1 MAVPDTRS
9 PIWLLL
15 LPDPPSDVSLSSFKI
30 AYEPAL
36 STVLSD
42 LANNSKKNGK
52 PSGLDIALYSSSLSA
67 SDRCPRSVL
76 ASGLQTVLGVL
87 YRLVCIICAERAID
101 VCHDNDV
108 DARIFLLGKDSGHSS
123 HGEAT
128 QSRHLLQGPIIDLQT
143 LAHSSRPWIRLF
155 SLESEDGETLLKG
168 FFSYRN
174 ALPVGRR
181 QHLDIERVRGGL
193 TFEQPKQDHRYQA
206 PKAPESD
213 GTRHYCVAVGGTFDH
228 LHAGHKLL
236 LSMTALAL
244 EPEDPHEPS
253 RERTM
258 IVGITGD
265 ELLTNKK
272 HADQM
277 QSWDDRQQAVREYL
291 SAILDFTTPCE
302 ALRRIERFSNPGPN
316 GQAIHEVFGADVL
329 VKYVEIS
336 DPFGPTI
343 TDESISALI
352 ISGETRSGGKAVN
365 DKRTAKGWSAL
376 DVLEVDVLDAEEN
389 EEIGDAESHQ
399 GNQSFQGKI
408 SSTAIRQRLSAKS
421 QA

>member
-15 LPDPPSDVSLSSFKI
+15 LPDPPSDVSLSSFKF

-42 LANNSKKNGK
+42 LANSSKKNGK
-52 PSGLDIALYSSSLSA
+52 TSRLDIALYSSSLSA
-67 SDRCPRSVL
+67 SDRRPRSVL
-76 ASGLQTVLGVL
+76 ASGLQKLLGVL
-87 YRLVCIICAERAID
+87 YRLVCIICAEKAID

-108 DARIFLLGKDSGHSS
+108 DARIFLLGKDLGHSS

-128 QSRHLLQGPIIDLQT
+128 PSRHLLQGPIIDFQT

-181 QHLDIERVRGGL
+181 QHLDIERVGGGL
-193 TFEQPKQDHRYQA
+193 TFEQPRQDRYQA
-206 PKAPESD
+206 PKAPKSD

-228 LHAGHKLL
+228 LHPGHKLL
-236 LSMTALAL
+236 LSMTALTL
-244 EPEDPHEPS
+244 EPEDPHKPS

-258 IVGITGD
+258 IIGITGD

-291 SAILDFTTPCE
+291 SAILDFTTPSE

-316 GQAIHEVFGADVL
+316 GQAIHEEFGADFL

-352 ISGETRSGGKAVN
+352 VSGETRSGGKAVN

-376 DVLEVDVLDAEEN
+376 DVLEVDVLDAEDN
-389 EEIGDAESHQ
+389 EETGDVESPQ
-399 GNQSFQGKI
+399 NDQNFLGKI

-421 QA
+421 QT